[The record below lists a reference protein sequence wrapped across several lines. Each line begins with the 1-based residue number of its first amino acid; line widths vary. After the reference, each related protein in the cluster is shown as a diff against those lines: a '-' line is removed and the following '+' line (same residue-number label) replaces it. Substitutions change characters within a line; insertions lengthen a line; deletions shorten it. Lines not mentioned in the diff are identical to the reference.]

1 MEPTVIRWAIFGG
14 YFLLMLVI
22 GEVAARRK
30 VRSLDDYLLAG
41 RQHGV
46 WITAGSLAA
55 TAIGAGSTLGAAGIA
70 YYVGLSAGWYLWSA
84 GVGLLLLG
92 LTLGPV
98 LRQRAV
104 YTVPEFI
111 ARRYGPTAGRLA
123 TVLALVGLVLFLGA
137 QLLALGTVVAQ
148 MTGWS
153 VQMGTVL
160 AGLVVIV
167 YSVRGGIWAV
177 HWTDNVQLA
186 WIVFGLLVLAVVGL
200 RSVGGLAALDG
211 PPAARGF
218 EELGPVWLNPLTRRP
233 VSGWDVFALGS
244 TVVAWVIM
252 STTWHVTM
260 QSTVQR
266 VLATRDPA
274 TARRA
279 CGVAALV
286 LVPLGALVA
295 LAGMVTRRLYPGL
308 APTGTVEQIRALPA
322 LVEGLLDPVLGGVVL
337 AALAAVVMSTCDSVL
352 LGDATVVI
360 RDLAV
365 GWGRNDLQ
373 GLRRSRG
380 LTAVLGGIAVGCAL
394 VLPGLVR
401 TLEMVA
407 AVYCVSLFVPML
419 LGVYWRR
426 ATRQGA
432 IASMVT
438 GGLAGLLWRGL
449 EMEAL
454 TGVHMLTVA
463 LPASLVAG
471 LVGSLGGD
479 RRSSRGLQ
487 GGTDGGD
494 DPFRRPTGDSGLLRR
509 VPLAG
514 HGGRRQ
520 GVRVAGRDVILV

>member
-1 MEPTVIRWAIFGG
+1 MDPTVIRWAVFGG
-14 YFLLMLVI
+14 YLILMLAI

-41 RQHGV
+41 RQHGL

-55 TAIGAGSTLGAAGIA
+55 TAIGAGSTIGAAGVA

-84 GVGLLLLG
+84 GVGLVLLG

-111 ARRYGPTAGRLA
+111 AWRYGPIAGRLA

-137 QLLALGTVVAQ
+137 QLLALGTVAAQ
-148 MTGWS
+148 M
-153 VQMGTVL
+153 MGLPVRAGIAI
-160 AGLVVIV
+160 AGLVVVV
-167 YSVRGGIWAV
+167 YAVRGGIWAI
-177 HWTDNVQLA
+177 HWTDNLQLA
-186 WIVFGLLVLAVVGL
+186 WIVLGLLVLAVVGL
-200 RSVGGLAALDG
+200 RSVGGLEALEG

-218 EELGPVWLNPLTRRP
+218 EALGPVWLNPSTRRP
-233 VSGWDVFALGS
+233 VSGWDVLALGS
-244 TVVAWVIM
+244 TVFAWVIM

-274 TARRA
+274 TARQA

-295 LAGMVTRRLYPGL
+295 LAGMTARRLYPGL
-308 APTGTVEQIRALPA
+308 EPTGAIEQMRALPA
-322 LVEGLLDPVLGGVVL
+322 LVEGLLDPFLGGIVL
-337 AALAAVVMSTCDSVL
+337 AALTAVVMSTCDSAL
-352 LGDATVVI
+352 LGATTVVV
-360 RDLAV
+360 RDLWV
-365 GWGRNDLQ
+365 RWGTDDTRQ
-373 GLRRSRG
+373 VTGSRRV
-380 LTAVLGGIAVGCAL
+380 TAVLGGVAIGCAL

-426 ATRQGA
+426 ATPGGA

-438 GGLAGLLWRGL
+438 GGLAGLLWRAL
-449 EMEAL
+449 EIEAL

-463 LPASLVAG
+463 LPASLAAG
-471 LVGSLGGD
+471 LIGSLASNSG
-479 RRSSRGLQ
+479 S
-487 GGTDGGD
+487 
-494 DPFRRPTGDSGLLRR
+494 FRRLR
-509 VPLAG
+509 
-514 HGGRRQ
+514 
-520 GVRVAGRDVILV
+520 D